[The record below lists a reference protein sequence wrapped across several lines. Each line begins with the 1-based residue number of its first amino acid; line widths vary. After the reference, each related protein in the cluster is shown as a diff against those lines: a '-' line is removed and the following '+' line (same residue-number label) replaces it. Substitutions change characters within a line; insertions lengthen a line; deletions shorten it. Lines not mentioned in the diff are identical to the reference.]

1 MMKGLRHPRPPSSAA
16 TTEGGGHGTTP
27 AGTCPIAHDATGGW
41 SVRGH
46 PEVMQILAD
55 HETFSNRVSQRLS
68 VPNGMDPPEHTRYRH
83 LIERFFTSERVAAFE
98 PHCRAIAARLAGTI
112 EEDSPIDLMARF
124 ASPFAAEVQCAF
136 LGWPLELGDWLQDW
150 MAHNQEATRQ
160 QQRERLAELAQ
171 ELAAVIDTQLAARR
185 RDDVSADADITA
197 ELLHARIDDQPLK
210 TEGIVSIL
218 RNWTA
223 GEVGTISA
231 AVGIVA
237 RFLAEHPAL
246 QDQLR
251 AEPQWLPQ
259 AIDEVLRLDGPLP
272 SNRRRATC
280 PVDLAGVRVEPGE
293 RLSLIWPAAN
303 RDPRVFDEPDRF
315 RWDRNPDDN
324 LLYGAGI
331 HVCPGASLARL
342 ELRVALEELLRAT
355 SAIELVPEHPA
366 EPVAWPGAGFELL
379 PLRLRP
385 KRGMEACDTA

>member
-1 MMKGLRHPRPPSSAA
+1 MKGLRHSQPASSAA
-16 TTEGGGHGTTP
+16 TTEGGGHGTT
-27 AGTCPIAHDATGGW
+27 AGGTCPITHDATRGW
-41 SVRGH
+41 SIHGH

-68 VPNGMDPPEHTRYRH
+68 VPNGMDPPDHARYRRV
-83 LIERFFTSERVAAFE
+83 IERFFTPERVAAFE
-98 PHCRAIAARLAGTI
+98 PHCRAIANRLASAVA
-112 EEDSPIDLMARF
+112 EDSPVDLMARF

-136 LGWPLELGDWLQDW
+136 LGWPLELGSWLQDW
-150 MAHNQEATRQ
+150 TAHNQAATRQ
-160 QQRERLAELAQ
+160 QERARLAELAQ

-185 RDDVSADADITA
+185 RDGVTADADITA
-197 ELLHARIDDQPLK
+197 ELLHAHVDSQPLK
-210 TEGIVSIL
+210 TEEIVSIL

-251 AEPQWLPQ
+251 AEPQWLPD
-259 AIDEVLRLDGPLP
+259 AIDEILRLDGPLP

-280 PVDLAGVRVEPGE
+280 PVDLAGVRIEPGD

-303 RDPRVFDEPDRF
+303 RDPRVFDEPDQF
-315 RWDRNPDDN
+315 RWHRNPDDN

-331 HVCPGASLARL
+331 HFCPGASLARL

-355 SAIELVPEHPA
+355 SAIELVPDHPA

-379 PLRLRP
+379 PLHLRP
-385 KRGMEACDTA
+385 KPETGIRDTA

>member
-1 MMKGLRHPRPPSSAA
+1 MTGFRQPRSPSSAETADAGEHGA
-16 TTEGGGHGTTP
+16 TPIGG
-27 AGTCPIAHDATGGW
+27 CPIAHDPAGGW
-41 SVRGH
+41 AARGH
-46 PEVMQILAD
+46 PEVMQIVTD

-83 LIERFFTSERVAAFE
+83 LIERFFTPERMAAFE
-98 PHCRAIAARLAGTI
+98 PRCRAIAARLADAVAG
-112 EEDSPIDLMARF
+112 DLPVDVMARF

-160 QQRERLAELAQ
+160 QARERLAELAQ
-171 ELAAVIDTQLAARR
+171 ELAAMIDTQLAMRR
-185 RDDVSADADITA
+185 RDDVAADADITA
-197 ELLHARIDDQPLK
+197 ELLHARVCDEPLK
-210 TEGIVSIL
+210 TVEIVSIL

-251 AEPQWLPQ
+251 AEPQLLPE
-259 AIDEVLRLDGPLP
+259 AIDEILRLDGPLP

-280 PVDLAGVRVEPGE
+280 PVDLAGVHIESDD
-293 RLSLIWPAAN
+293 RLSIIWPAAN
-303 RDPRVFDEPDRF
+303 RDPRVFDEPDQF

-331 HVCPGASLARL
+331 HVCPGAPLARL

-355 SAIELVPEHPA
+355 SAIELVPDHPA

-379 PLRLRP
+379 PLHLRP
-385 KRGMEACDTA
+385 APETGIRDTA